1 MDILHIHQDLLR
13 DLHDR
18 HLKATGYIDKVGCVF
33 LRHLPRFTDAYTQY
47 SSNAVFATF
56 TIQHETRSN
65 KSFRHFLQENERKA
79 ECRRLSFR
87 HFLFSPLLRIQCYLP
102 LIQAIL
108 NKTPE
113 ENPDYDDLIQCMQ
126 VVREI
131 DTLVDGLYPVQ
142 DTAMLIYEVNN
153 NLTFNPDDAQRTT
166 TPDKRMIQW
175 RRVNSD
181 KSEDMAKE
189 LCKKVT
195 FARTVQEL
203 RKKKMIFPMLGI

>member
-13 DLHDR
+13 DLH
-18 HLKATGYIDKVGCVF
+18 HLKTSGYIDKVGCVF

-56 TIQHETRSN
+56 TIQHETRNN
-65 KSFRHFLQENERKA
+65 KSFRHFLQENERKT

>member
-1 MDILHIHQDLLR
+1 M
-13 DLHDR
+13 
-18 HLKATGYIDKVGCVF
+18 
-33 LRHLPRFTDAYTQY
+33 
-47 SSNAVFATF
+47 
-56 TIQHETRSN
+56 
-65 KSFRHFLQENERKA
+65 
-79 ECRRLSFR
+79 
-87 HFLFSPLLRIQCYLP
+87 
-102 LIQAIL
+102 IQAIL